1 MRVEVKVV
9 ERAEDALLALDFA
22 EVWADEADDIE
33 ERTGA
38 EEVDFVDA
46 VLLERTRDDEML
58 LEAPR
63 DDETLLERLCDD
75 ETLLAWAEVEVERV
89 ELLDD
94 TGTLELRVT
103 LVNFDNAA
111 GCEEEPYV
119 ETVLL
124 ERTRDDEIALE
135 ELRDDEALVDR
146 LRDELTVDRVEL
158 LDAAGTLEPCA
169 TLVDLEDATLVDLED
184 AALLEAGRELAD
196 DEIAEEGREDTD
208 EEEGLYDAALLEA
221 WYDEVTLVDGLVD
234 EVLERGDDVAE
245 RVELWECEELVEVA
259 GLYTGVLLEV
269 LRDEDATAGL
279 DDDDTVET
287 KLECAEEEL
296 DLTALLLDRL
306 TELECEALVDD
317 AAFDDDK
324 DDTLELARDIELDF
338 EDEGED
344 TLLELARDEMLLTVE
359 DDLAEVDECEALDV
373 APLEVEVDKLLEVA
387 RVAVL
392 LVEWLTVED
401 LEVLEA
407 DVLGVVSV
415 FGEDALLTAEDVELC
430 AFDEVDE
437 ECADDDDCELEVH
450 EVLDEE
456 DFDEE
461 PEVTVVLTVDTELE
475 EVGFCE
481 VLDEEL
487 TAFDE
492 EVLEPMCEVE
502 LVEEVDFAVV
512 EELPLLDGWF
522 VEELPFDEV
531 LATDDT
537 TLDETT
543 EEVLVVPVEEPT
555 LVEEPELEDTT
566 FERLEVDT
574 IEWLVEGVLVERDTL
589 EECELLGAVLELVP
603 MRLDVVDD
611 FGAELLGDEATVE
624 VECDA

>member
-1 MRVEVKVV
+1 MTVVVEVV

-22 EVWADEADDIE
+22 EADDVE
-33 ERTGA
+33 ERAGV

-46 VLLERTRDDEML
+46 VLLESTCDDEML

-103 LVNFDNAA
+103 LVDFDNAA
-111 GCEEEPYV
+111 GCEEGPYV

-135 ELRDDEALVDR
+135 ALRDDEALVDR

-158 LDAAGTLEPCA
+158 LDAAGALELC
-169 TLVDLEDATLVDLED
+169 ATLVDLED
-184 AALLEAGRELAD
+184 AALLEAGREVVDRAELAD
-196 DEIAEEGREDTD
+196 DETTEEGREDTD

-221 WYDEVTLVDGLVD
+221 WYDEVRLVDGLVD
-234 EVLERGDDVAE
+234 EVLE
-245 RVELWECEELVEVA
+245 VELWECEELVEVA

-387 RVAVL
+387 RVAVV
-392 LVEWLTVED
+392 LVEWLTEED
-401 LEVLEA
+401 LEVVEA

-415 FGEDALLTAEDVELC
+415 FGEDALLTAEDVELS

-437 ECADDDDCELEVH
+437 ECADDVDSELEVR

-461 PEVTVVLTVDTELE
+461 PDVTVVFTVNTELE

-492 EVLEPMCEVE
+492 EVLELTCEVE
-502 LVEEVDFAVV
+502 LLAEEVLLWLELDPYLELDTLEEVATDEVPETECEVLESEECETVDEGLAYEKV
-512 EELPLLDGWF
+512 ELCVML
-522 VEELPFDEV
+522 EELPFDEV

-543 EEVLVVPVEEPT
+543 EEVLVAPVEEPT
-555 LVEEPELEDTT
+555 LVEEPELDDTT

-574 IEWLVEGVLVERDTL
+574 VEWLVEGVLVERDAL
-589 EECELLGAVLELVP
+589 EECELLGAVLEL
-603 MRLDVVDD
+603 
-611 FGAELLGDEATVE
+611 
-624 VECDA
+624 